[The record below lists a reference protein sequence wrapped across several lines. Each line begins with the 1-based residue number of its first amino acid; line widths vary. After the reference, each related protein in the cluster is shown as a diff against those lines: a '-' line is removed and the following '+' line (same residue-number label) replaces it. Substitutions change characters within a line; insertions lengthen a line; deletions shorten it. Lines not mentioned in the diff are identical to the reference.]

1 MSGRIELP
9 EVPELE
15 LAPEKPPQGPVVW
28 MQEHLFSSR
37 GSTILTLAGL
47 IIAWVFVKGFA
58 GFIFDWTSRRWDMVT
73 LNMRLLMAQAYPA
86 GDNPQIVDEAGI
98 PIDQFHRIWISLA
111 IVVVLAIFSIVFWQ
125 VGSRISRRKLARVV
139 MGIGGF
145 ILFTFLGVPII
156 DYLFPFLLIA
166 GGIGV
171 LYIGFNAVRTAI
183 GTNRLVP
190 DLAMALLVNLPIG
203 LLLTGAGLAA
213 LDFGGWEWQ
222 FSVKVHF
229 LTILAGA
236 VLVGLG
242 WLVQRDEGSKQE
254 TIPAL
259 GVIGILMVAIAGL
272 LWVIK
277 VPVPAELVVGAPK
290 AWARLATTT
299 KVPWTII
306 LLGSIA
312 VYFVAVAVRKVVAEK
327 TGRRVLAGL
336 WMLSFPF
343 LSMVVLRDPAFGEE
357 FAPGF
362 DLVQYLIIAVAF
374 LVVGSGIIWV
384 AAHPN
389 IGEWA
394 AAISGVIGVAIIY
407 TWGFTSMLFF
417 VRFLLVILLLF
428 VLGAKTFGSGPAR
441 NRYLMVYGVT
451 MVLVTYFFI
460 IAKGGTS
467 VKVPGASPFGGFLL
481 TLVVFLGVTIL
492 SFPLGVLLAL
502 GRTSTMPIFRLMSV
516 AYIEVVRAVPLITW
530 LIMSIIFLPF
540 ALPLDAELDRIL
552 GVILFYAGFSA
563 AYLAENVRGG
573 LQAIR
578 AGQKEASKALGMT
591 TVQTMIFITMPQ
603 ALRTVIPAL
612 VGGAIATF
620 KDTSL
625 VTIISLFDFLHISR
639 FVIPNSTLGRASVR
653 TTLLF
658 AAVFYW
664 IFTFA
669 MSRASLRLEKKLGVG
684 ER

>member
-1 MSGRIELP
+1 MTGRIELP
-9 EVPELE
+9 EIPELE

-28 MQEHLFSSR
+28 MQEHLFSTR

-47 IIAWVFVKGFA
+47 FIAWVAVKGFA
-58 GFIFDWTSRRWDMVT
+58 GFIFDWTARRWDMIT
-73 LNMRLLMAQAYPA
+73 LNMRLLMTQAYPA
-86 GDNPQIVDEAGI
+86 GDNPQIIDEAGV
-98 PIDQFHRIWISLA
+98 PIDQFHRVWISLA
-111 IVVVLAIFSIVFWQ
+111 IVAVLAIFSFVFWQ
-125 VGSRISRRKLARVV
+125 VGGRLSRRKLARVA

-145 ILFTFLGVPII
+145 ILFTFLGVPVI
-156 DYLFPFLLIA
+156 DYAFPVLLIA
-166 GGIGV
+166 GGVGV
-171 LYIGFNAVRTAI
+171 LYIGFTAVRTAI
-183 GTNRLVP
+183 GTNRLVA
-190 DLAMALLVNLPIG
+190 DLALAFLINLPVG
-203 LLLTGAGLAA
+203 VLLIAAGVAGI
-213 LDFGGWEWQ
+213 DFGGWEWQ
-222 FSVKVHF
+222 FSVKVHA
-229 LTILAGA
+229 LTILAG
-236 VLVGLG
+236 VILVGLG
-242 WLVQRDEGSKQE
+242 WLLQRDDASKEE
-254 TIPAL
+254 TIPLMGVL
-259 GVIGILMVAIAGL
+259 GVLAVAMAGL
-272 LWVIK
+272 LWIIQ
-277 VPVPAELVVGAPK
+277 VPVPSELVVGAPK
-290 AWARLATTT
+290 AWDYLATST

-306 LLGSIA
+306 LLGSIP
-312 VYFVAVAVRKVVAEK
+312 VYYLAVALRRIVPEK
-327 TGRRVLAGL
+327 TGRRTLAGL

-362 DLVQYLIIAVAF
+362 DLVQYLIIAIGF
-374 LVVGSGIIWV
+374 LVIGGAIIFI
-384 AAHPN
+384 AADPR

-394 AAISGVIGVAIIY
+394 AAISGVLGVAVIY

-417 VRFLLVILLLF
+417 VRFLLVLLLLF
-428 VLGAKTFGSGPAR
+428 VLGTKTFGSGPAR
-441 NRYLMVYGVT
+441 SRYLAVYGVT

-460 IAKGGTS
+460 IAKGGSS

-481 TLVVFLGVTIL
+481 TLVVFLGVTIV

-591 TVQTMIFITMPQ
+591 TVQTMIFIVMPQ

-639 FVIPNSTLGRASVR
+639 FVIPNSTLGRGSVR

-658 AAVFYW
+658 AAMFYW